1 MCNEIRKELEEI
13 SREQMKSFYP
23 KEKGYDFVWIDGKKG
38 YKTAVRIIKNAY
50 GCLQNR
56 KVKIERVSCSL
67 GEYHHRVVWW
77 NLWNML
83 DDLLNIY
90 YNRSNGYYSDSKFR
104 LLYRYKQ
111 YKNSPN
117 FSLVISRKY
126 LSEHIEIK
134 YEFIFTE
141 LPECCVE
148 KDREEYKKTLTQQG
162 REEYENLL
170 SQIDKEKDKEN

>member
-13 SREQMKSFYP
+13 SREQMQSFYP
-23 KEKGYDFVWIDGKKG
+23 KEKGYSFVWIDGEKG
-38 YKTAVRIIKNAY
+38 YKTAIRIIKNAY

-56 KVKIERVSCSL
+56 KVKIKRVSCSL
-67 GEYHHRVVWW
+67 GEYHHREVWW
-77 NLWNML
+77 NLWNIL
-83 DDLLNIY
+83 NDLLNIY
-90 YNRSNGYYSDSKFR
+90 YNPSRLGNKFR

-117 FSLVISRKY
+117 FSLVISRQY
-126 LSEHIEIK
+126 FSEHIEIK

-162 REEYENLL
+162 KEEYENLL
-170 SQIDKEKDKEN
+170 SQIDKEEHKEN

>member
-1 MCNEIRKELEEI
+1 MCNEIRKQLEEI
-13 SREQMKSFYP
+13 SREQMQSFYQ
-23 KEKGYDFVWIDGKKG
+23 KEKGYSFVWIGGEKG
-38 YKTAVRIIKNAY
+38 YKTAIRIIKNAY

-56 KVKIERVSCSL
+56 KVKIKRVSCNL
-67 GEYHHRVVWW
+67 GEYHHREVWY

-83 DDLLNIY
+83 DDLSYIY
-90 YNRSNGYYSDSKFR
+90 CNRSNGYYSGSKFR
-104 LLYRYKQ
+104 LIYKYKQ
-111 YKNSPN
+111 YTNSPN
-117 FSLVISRKY
+117 FTLLISRQY
-126 LSEHIEIK
+126 LSEYIRIE

-170 SQIDKEKDKEN
+170 SQIDKEEHKEN